1 MRIYVSFCHFIF
13 PPNAADALRL
23 ITCLQHNVA
32 ACPAVGRHPLGHIA
46 AMITLNNLVTGYAGK
61 RLTCPLNGAFRPGS
75 PTAIVGIN
83 GCGKSTLLKTLAG
96 FLPPLS
102 GSVNWPGDKK
112 IIGWLPQQN
121 ELDHDF
127 PLTVSDVVAMGAWP
141 AAALTQ
147 GLRGET
153 LSRIDAA
160 LEQVGLTAL
169 RRHTLNRL
177 SGGQFQRMLFARLLV
192 QDAPIMLM
200 DEPFTGIDSQT
211 SDALLEVMA
220 TLNARGKTLLVV
232 LHNQQMVHRHFPETL
247 WLHQGHYR
255 WGRTA
260 SVLPPPSACPLP
272 QD

>member
-1 MRIYVSFCHFIF
+1 
-13 PPNAADALRL
+13 
-23 ITCLQHNVA
+23 
-32 ACPAVGRHPLGHIA
+32 
-46 AMITLNNLVTGYAGK
+46 MITLNNLVTGYAGK

-75 PTAIVGIN
+75 PTAIVGVN

-102 GSVNWPGDKK
+102 GSVSWPGDKK

-141 AAALTQ
+141 NAALTQ

-247 WLHQGHYR
+247 WLHHGHYR
-255 WGRTA
+255 WGQTA